1 MSDNE
6 YESDSEV
13 SDTNSDVDEE
23 TKLADVAED
32 IGEDVSESE
41 AGDESEDSEA
51 ESGDEDENGE
61 ETEGAINEIDD
72 ASSGSDADTEDDE
85 IDETNYLQKFNK
97 DIHKNIIQDYHP
109 ELVVHN
115 YDEILALCEI
125 SRDDS
130 GSIVDPLHKTVPYVT
145 RYEKARVIGERACQ
159 LNSGA
164 TPFIEVEK
172 DIIDGETIAIKEFEQ
187 KRIPFII
194 QRPLSNGGCE
204 YWRLRDLEII

>member
-6 YESDSEV
+6 YESDTEV
-13 SDTNSDVDEE
+13 SDTNSDIDEE
-23 TKLADVAED
+23 TKIADVAED
-32 IGEDVSESE
+32 IGEDTSESE
-41 AGDESEDSEA
+41 SGDDSEDSGGA
-51 ESGDEDENGE
+51 ESGDENGDGE
-61 ETEGAINEIDD
+61 EAEVDEMDDD
-72 ASSGSDADTEDDE
+72 ASSRSDADMEDDE
-85 IDETNYLQKFNK
+85 IDDTNYLQKFNK
-97 DIHKNIIQDYHP
+97 DIHKQIIQDYHP

-145 RYEKARVIGERACQ
+145 RYEKARIIGERACQ

-204 YWRLRDLEII
+204 YWRLRDLEIL